1 MNTRPVIQSIIFV
14 LIGILTTVILVGAKI
29 VFDQTDPGRRFE
41 SYSYETLQSSLPYST
56 HRDNMPVIVVDISK
70 LEGDKDDKP
79 TPRDKLTELIDAI
92 AKENSRA
99 IAIDIDFSLREDNN
113 WQDYND
119 PDFFDH
125 CLKLKEAGLP
135 VFLGVE
141 RGAESEPKAWLG
153 IEKYKSLAAS
163 MRFDSPDANRVQL
176 WLKPEG
182 TTEIIPS
189 ISLALA
195 NTYEK
200 GIPQPPQLFA
210 PMLVKIEDYEQRV
223 DQANASRFT
232 YATTLVNYSMLDA
245 IESQSLAATSHYTI
259 DDNDWRFQ
267 DKLVLIGR
275 LNWTNKLI
283 RVIGRSSDAPGV
295 LLDAAATYSLIKSP
309 LFEFTTKARVLIDIV
324 LSLLVLSLVT
334 LARFRNRKNALYD
347 WRGTQWLLVLA
358 MVTVVFV
365 GGIILVRSTGII
377 WFDFLAVII
386 VLLFH
391 PVVEKKLGA
400 RINQLT
406 KRN

>member
-1 MNTRPVIQSIIFV
+1 
-14 LIGILTTVILVGAKI
+14 
-29 VFDQTDPGRRFE
+29 
-41 SYSYETLQSSLPYST
+41 
-56 HRDNMPVIVVDISK
+56 
-70 LEGDKDDKP
+70 
-79 TPRDKLTELIDAI
+79 
-92 AKENSRA
+92 
-99 IAIDIDFSLREDNN
+99 
-113 WQDYND
+113 
-119 PDFFDH
+119 
-125 CLKLKEAGLP
+125 
-135 VFLGVE
+135 
-141 RGAESEPKAWLG
+141 
-153 IEKYKSLAAS
+153 

-275 LNWTNKLI
+275 LNWTNRLI
-283 RVIGRSSDAPGV
+283 RVIGRNSDAPGV